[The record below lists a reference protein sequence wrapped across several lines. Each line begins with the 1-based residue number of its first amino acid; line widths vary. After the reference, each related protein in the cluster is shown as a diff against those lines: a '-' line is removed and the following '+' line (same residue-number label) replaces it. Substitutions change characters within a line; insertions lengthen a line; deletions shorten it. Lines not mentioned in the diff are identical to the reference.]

1 MLFLFLVLVLLLMST
16 TTSVVFFVLVVPLI
30 ITLFLFL
37 LFLVAAVPVFML
49 VLLVLLLLLFILTLG
64 LHLLPWLFIL
74 YLFNHSR
81 FFDFYFWFILV
92 LHDGKMFVL
101 LPFLIDFLLNNFQ
114 SDFEG
119 FYLCSEFEET
129 LMNFSFEMHLNSF
142 LSVIDSLNCTT
153 DLADLLVFY
162 DCQQIV
168 SHQIYFFTV
177 LPESLNFLQASG
189 RVIDLTI
196 LSKNGSLTH
205 HLFDIFINR
214 EKPIQNLSRPF
225 SGETGFVFN
234 SRQIFLSFLLNFL

>member
-153 DLADLLVFY
+153 DLADLIEPKHTFW
-162 DCQQIV
+162 C
-168 SHQIYFFTV
+168 FTTANK
-177 LPESLNFLQASG
+177 LSPIRSTSLRCYRSLSTSSRHRAESS
-189 RVIDLTI
+189 I
-196 LSKNGSLTH
+196 
-205 HLFDIFINR
+205 
-214 EKPIQNLSRPF
+214 
-225 SGETGFVFN
+225 
-234 SRQIFLSFLLNFL
+234 